1 MGRRHVNN
9 KWNNWYDSLDPHTKE
24 YLKNQP
30 IWHDRDVAKF
40 VSIALAVGFLIGLL
54 F

>member
-1 MGRRHVNN
+1 MG
-9 KWNNWYDSLDPHTKE
+9 KWDDWYASLPASTKE

-30 IWHDRDVAKF
+30 VWKDEDLLGAAFAAFI
-40 VSIALAVGFLIGLL
+40 VGLLIGLC

>member
-1 MGRRHVNN
+1 MINN
-9 KWNNWYDSLDPHTKE
+9 KWDQWYDSLPASTKE

-30 IWHDRDVAKF
+30 LWHDRDLIKAGLLGIV
-40 VSIALAVGFLIGLL
+40 IGFLIGLC